1 MRCGLSDRKSQ
12 SEHLCTPEHC
22 RTRALPVQLHRTTA
36 LSCVAPHC
44 GALSRTHRTLHR
56 TGGCAHTVAGPTTNE
71 LHTMARGPMKRGKPL
86 SAAQASAIVDY
97 LRQNATAPG
106 VPLESLS
113 QLLCDACSDSPH
125 SFFEEW
131 PVRLILRSRALL
143 LKEAKCAPSVA
154 THWSNKKKWS
164 SAYEKAVRAMW
175 DKLQMNMNGPRR
187 SNVFQPYLMDMYHIL
202 VQRAVTL
209 VTLSRCFS
217 KVSPLSFLGLL
228 SEITVTA

>member
-1 MRCGLSDRKSQ
+1 MFSAFRKASTFASKSKRRVPARCGLSDRKSQ

-22 RTRALPVQLHRTTA
+22 RTRALPVQLHPTTGF
-36 LSCVAPHC
+36 SCVAPHC

-164 SAYEKAVRAMW
+164 SAGEWWLREGK
-175 DKLQMNMNGPRR
+175 
-187 SNVFQPYLMDMYHIL
+187 
-202 VQRAVTL
+202 
-209 VTLSRCFS
+209 
-217 KVSPLSFLGLL
+217 
-228 SEITVTA
+228 